1 MDANLSEQLGL
12 KKFWM
17 DGSCGIERIGLS
29 VGTGVIAGA
38 GADADAGGGDAAMDA
53 RTGGSQDVGKDHYSN
68 FNSNAW
74 DEKDVLL
81 MGGGSAR
88 GVSSM
93 RMRRGMNGNGNGNG
107 NGNDPSHNDGTR
119 AGVDMVQKDGVCYKV
134 LAWIFEW

>member
-1 MDANLSEQLGL
+1 MIVGVMKMDANLSEQLGL

-17 DGSCGIERIGLS
+17 DGSSGIERIGLS
-29 VGTGVIAGA
+29 VGTGAIT
-38 GADADAGGGDAAMDA
+38 GDASMEA
-53 RTGGSQDVGKDHYSN
+53 RTGASQDMGKDHSISN
-68 FNSNAW
+68 FNSNVW

-93 RMRRGMNGNGNGNG
+93 RMRRGMNGNGNGNV
-107 NGNDPSHNDGTR
+107 NVNDQSHNVGSR
-119 AGVDMVQKDGVCYKV
+119 VGVDMVQKDGVCYKV